1 MAVTAEPRPESR
13 VLQSGERIA
22 SAAFALAVALFA
34 LPLAPR
40 GWAPA
45 ACAEPAEQ
53 FAHAG
58 HSVAVRCD
66 GDSAAHPLRGPVRLL
81 FGLRLDPN
89 RADRASLEA
98 LPGIGPVR
106 AAAIETERCRRPF
119 ASVAELERV
128 PGIGPRSLARLEPF
142 LAVAAR
148 AQARCAAVQ

>member
-1 MAVTAEPRPESR
+1 MELLGA
-13 VLQSGERIA
+13 GERTA
-22 SAAFALAVALFA
+22 KAALALALALFA
-34 LPLAPR
+34 LPLGPR
-40 GWAPA
+40 SSAPA
-45 ACAEPAEQ
+45 PCFEPAEQ
-53 FAHAG
+53 LAHAG

-66 GDSAAHPLRGPVRLL
+66 GDAVARPLRGPARLL

-128 PGIGPRSLARLEPF
+128 PGIGPRSLARLEPW
-142 LAVAAR
+142 LALAAP
-148 AQARCAAVQ
+148 AQARCPAVP

>member
-1 MAVTAEPRPESR
+1 METAERTAR
-13 VLQSGERIA
+13 
-22 SAAFALAVALFA
+22 AAFALAVVLVA
-34 LPLAPR
+34 LPLVPLVPR
-40 GWAPA
+40 GWDPE

-66 GDSAAHPLRGPVRLL
+66 GDPAARPLRGPARLL

-128 PGIGPRSLARLEPF
+128 PGIGPRSLARLEPW
-142 LAVAAR
+142 LAVAAP

>member
-1 MAVTAEPRPESR
+1 MEA
-13 VLQSGERIA
+13 GERTA
-22 SAAFALAVALFA
+22 WAGFVVAVVLFC

-40 GWAPA
+40 GSAPA
-45 ACAEPAEQ
+45 PCLEPAEQ
-53 FAHAG
+53 LSYAG
-58 HSVAVRCD
+58 HSAAVRCD
-66 GDSAAHPLRGPVRLL
+66 GDPAARPLRGPARLL

-119 ASVAELERV
+119 ASLAELERV
-128 PGIGPRSLARLEPF
+128 PGIGPLSLARLEPW
-142 LAVAAR
+142 LALAAP

>member
-1 MAVTAEPRPESR
+1 MQV
-13 VLQSGERIA
+13 GERTGR
-22 SAAFALAVALFA
+22 AAFALALALFA

-40 GWAPA
+40 GSAPA
-45 ACAEPAEQ
+45 PCSEAAEQ
-53 FAHAG
+53 LARISHHAW

-66 GDSAAHPLRGPVRLL
+66 GDPAARPLRGPARLL

-128 PGIGPRSLARLEPF
+128 SGIGPRSLARLEPW
-142 LAVAAR
+142 LAVVFP
-148 AQARCAAVQ
+148 AQARCPAVQ

>member
-1 MAVTAEPRPESR
+1 MVVTA
-13 VLQSGERIA
+13 ERIA
-22 SAAFALAVALFA
+22 SAAFAVALALFA
-34 LPLAPR
+34 LQLVPR
-40 GWAPA
+40 SRAPA
-45 ACAEPAEQ
+45 ACPEPAEH

-66 GDSAAHPLRGPVRLL
+66 GDSAARPLRGPARLL

-142 LAVAAR
+142 LAVRAP
-148 AQARCAAVQ
+148 AQARCAAFQ

>member
-1 MAVTAEPRPESR
+1 MGARQQRTARA
-13 VLQSGERIA
+13 G
-22 SAAFALAVALFA
+22 FALAVALFA

-45 ACAEPAEQ
+45 PCAEPAEQ
-53 FAHAG
+53 LAHAG
-58 HSVAVRCD
+58 HSVAVGCD
-66 GDSAAHPLRGPVRLL
+66 GDSAARPLRGPARLL

-128 PGIGPRSLARLEPF
+128 PGIGPRSLARLEPW
-142 LAVAAR
+142 LAVAGP
-148 AQARCAAVQ
+148 AQARCSPVQ

>member
-1 MAVTAEPRPESR
+1 LESAERN
-13 VLQSGERIA
+13 A
-22 SAAFALAVALFA
+22 KAAFALAVALFA
-34 LPLAPR
+34 LPLVPR

-45 ACAEPAEQ
+45 PCAEPAEQ
-53 FAHAG
+53 LARAG
-58 HSVAVRCD
+58 HSAAVRCD
-66 GDSAAHPLRGPVRLL
+66 GGSPARPLRGPARLL

-128 PGIGPRSLARLEPF
+128 PGIGPRSLARLEPW
-142 LAVAAR
+142 LAVGTPV
-148 AQARCAAVQ
+148 QARCAAVQ

>member
-1 MAVTAEPRPESR
+1 MSIAGEQRTAMA
-13 VLQSGERIA
+13 G
-22 SAAFALAVALFA
+22 FALALALFA

-40 GWAPA
+40 DGAPA
-45 ACAEPAEQ
+45 PCSEPAEQ
-53 FAHAG
+53 LAHAG
-58 HSVAVRCD
+58 HSSSVRCD
-66 GDSAAHPLRGPVRLL
+66 GDPTARPLRGPARLL

-128 PGIGPRSLARLEPF
+128 PGIGPRILARLEPW
-142 LAVAAR
+142 LAVAAP
-148 AQARCAAVQ
+148 AQARCEAVD

>member
-1 MAVTAEPRPESR
+1 VE
-13 VLQSGERIA
+13 VGERTA
-22 SAAFALAVALFA
+22 RAAFALALALFA

-40 GWAPA
+40 GSAPA
-45 ACAEPAEQ
+45 PCSEAAEHLAQ
-53 FAHAG
+53 AG

-66 GDSAAHPLRGPVRLL
+66 GDPAARPLRGPARLL

-128 PGIGPRSLARLEPF
+128 PGIGPRSLARLEPW
-142 LAVAAR
+142 LALAAP
-148 AQARCAAVQ
+148 AQARCPAVQ

>member
-1 MAVTAEPRPESR
+1 MQAR
-13 VLQSGERIA
+13 ERIA

-40 GWAPA
+40 AWAPA
-45 ACAEPAEQ
+45 VCAEPAEQ
-53 FAHAG
+53 LAQAG

-66 GDSAAHPLRGPVRLL
+66 GDPAARPLRGPARLL

-98 LPGIGPVR
+98 LPGIGPAR

-128 PGIGPRSLARLEPF
+128 PGIGPRSLARLEPW
-142 LAVAAR
+142 LAVEVP